1 MALNQRRF
9 DTSVIACLNLDTATM
24 AYRRTAFT
32 EARKA
37 ETRRRLVEVARRM
50 VFETGFQGIQI
61 AAVAGAAGVAVG
73 TVYRYFPAKADLC
86 VEVYRLVCDRE
97 IEVMRQ
103 IAAGPAPAEARLE
116 ALVRAVA
123 GRALRAGR
131 SGYALVAE
139 PVDPALDA
147 ERIVYRRALAGAFE
161 RVIADGIAAGAF
173 APAAAELT
181 AAGLVGA
188 ILEALVMP
196 LTRGRTTVDQ
206 PLLDALAAFSRRA
219 AGRQ

>member
-1 MALNQRRF
+1 
-9 DTSVIACLNLDTATM
+9 M

-37 ETRRRLVEVARRM
+37 ETRRRLVETARAM

-61 AAVAGAAGVAVG
+61 AAVAAEAGVAVG

-97 IEVMRQ
+97 IEVMRR
-103 IAAGPAPAEARLE
+103 IAAGDGAAEDRLDT
-116 ALVRAVA
+116 LVRAVA
-123 GRALRAGR
+123 GRALRAGK

-147 ERIVYRRALAGAFE
+147 ERIVYRRALAGAFQ
-161 RVIADGIAAGAF
+161 RVIEDGIAAGRFAT
-173 APAAAELT
+173 APAQLT

-188 ILEALVMP
+188 ILEALVEP
-196 LTRGRTTVDQ
+196 LTRGTMTVDRK
-206 PLLDALAAFSRRA
+206 LLDALAAFARRA
-219 AGRQ
+219 VGTP

>member
-1 MALNQRRF
+1 
-9 DTSVIACLNLDTATM
+9 M

-61 AAVAGAAGVAVG
+61 AAVAAAAGVAVG
-73 TVYRYFPAKADLC
+73 TVYRYFPAKADLV
-86 VEVYRLVCDRE
+86 VEVYRRVCDRE
-97 IEVMRQ
+97 IEVMQ
-103 IAAGPAPAEARLE
+103 AIAAGAGSPAERLD
-116 ALVRAVA
+116 ALVRATA

-139 PVDPALDA
+139 PVDAALDA
-147 ERIVYRRALAGAFE
+147 ERIVYRQALADAF
-161 RVIADGIAAGAF
+161 RVAIEDGIAAGDF
-173 APAAAELT
+173 AAARADLT

-188 ILEALVMP
+188 IMEALVNP
-196 LTRGRTTVDQ
+196 LAPGSAMAAADAAS
-206 PLLDALAAFSRRA
+206 LLDELAAFSRRA
-219 AGRQ
+219 VGYP